1 MLLKAGDN
9 RDLWRIK
16 LRVEEKLR
24 TRADT
29 VLYGFCWRIIEEL
42 IGLIAV
48 SVGGGKVTIKRFG

>member
-29 VLYGFCWRIIEEL
+29 VLYGFCRRIIEEL

-48 SVGGGKVTIKRFG
+48 SVGGGVR